1 MRVVSGRAYLRGTL
15 QTVDIGIEGGRI
27 AEIRKSIRADEER
40 YDFGDAILLPGAV
53 DLHVHFREPGLTEKE
68 DFASGTR
75 SAAIGGVT
83 TVLEMP
89 NTIPP
94 VTDRAA
100 LHRKL
105 DAAKRGAHVDFA
117 LAIAPLNPQTVEKVS
132 DASVAKVY
140 MAETTGGLLV
150 GPRALG
156 GILRSAAARR
166 ILTIV
171 HCEDPAEF
179 RKIRER
185 DLAGHDHARPATSEV
200 SAVRSLLSV
209 RGAARVHI
217 AHVTVA
223 EVLAM
228 RPAGVTA
235 EVTPHH
241 LFLDTSARLG
251 GRGKVNPPLRSPAT
265 RESLW
270 AAVLGGKADAIASD
284 HAPHTIEEKS
294 LPFEEA
300 PAGVPGVAT
309 TLPLLLR
316 EVRRQR
322 LSLDRFVAM
331 LSTNPANILG
341 ANKGE
346 IAVGRDADLVAVDPR
361 RVVRVTAK
369 RCGYKCGWTPFEG
382 HEGIFP
388 LATFVRGRLVMRDG
402 DLVEER
408 VGEPITV
415 SERS

>member
-1 MRVVSGRAYLRGTL
+1 M
-15 QTVDIGIEGGRI
+15 
-27 AEIRKSIRADEER
+27 K
-40 YDFGDAILLPGAV
+40 
-53 DLHVHFREPGLTEKE
+53 
-68 DFASGTR
+68 
-75 SAAIGGVT
+75 
-83 TVLEMP
+83 
-89 NTIPP
+89 
-94 VTDRAA
+94 
-100 LHRKL
+100 
-105 DAAKRGAHVDFA
+105 
-117 LAIAPLNPQTVEKVS
+117 
-132 DASVAKVY
+132 
-140 MAETTGGLLV
+140 
-150 GPRALG
+150 
-156 GILRSAAARR
+156 
-166 ILTIV
+166 
-171 HCEDPAEF
+171 
-179 RKIRER
+179 
-185 DLAGHDHARPATSEV
+185 
-200 SAVRSLLSV
+200 SLLSL

-241 LFLDTSARLG
+241 LFLDTSSRLG
-251 GRGKVNPPLRSPAT
+251 ARGKVNPPLRRPAT

-284 HAPHTIEEKS
+284 HAPHTIDEKS

-322 LSLDRFVAM
+322 MPLDRLVAM
-331 LSTNPANILG
+331 LSTNPAKILG

-361 RVVRVTAK
+361 RVVRITAK

-388 LATFVRGRLVMRDG
+388 LATFVRGWLVMRDG
-402 DLVEER
+402 ELVEER
-408 VGEPITV
+408 FGKPIP
-415 SERS
+415 RP